1 MSRERLLTIISLLS
15 ILLLSLHFV
24 DDIVRRISPPGADNL
39 GAVVI
44 LLVWLYGTLMLS
56 GRRVGYVIMLLGGV
70 FAVAMPVVHMT
81 GKSYPEIA
89 VSAGGFFF
97 VWSLVILGVLGSF
110 SVILAARCF
119 WALRRTTKT
128 ENGTDERQ

>member
-24 DDIVRRISPPGADNL
+24 DDIVRRISPPGADNI

-56 GRRVGYVIMLLGGV
+56 GRRAGYGIMLLGGV
-70 FAVAMPVVHMT
+70 FAAAMPVIHMT

-89 VSAGGFFF
+89 VSSGGSFF
-97 VWSLVILGVLGSF
+97 VWTIVALGVTGAF
-110 SVILAARCF
+110 SSILAVCCL
-119 WALRRTTKT
+119 W
-128 ENGTDERQ
+128 DPERGKSAWSE

>member
-24 DDIVRRISPPGADNL
+24 DDIVRRISPPAADNL
-39 GAVVI
+39 GAVAI

-56 GRRVGYVIMLLGGV
+56 GRRVGYVIMLLGAL
-70 FAVAMPVVHMT
+70 FAAAMPIVHMT

-89 VSAGGFFF
+89 VSSGGFFF
-97 VWSLVILGVLGSF
+97 VWSLLMLGVTGAF
-110 SVILAARCF
+110 SSILAVLCLWDPEWGKSA
-119 WALRRTTKT
+119 WS
-128 ENGTDERQ
+128 E

>member
-24 DDIVRRISPPGADNL
+24 DDIVRRISPPGADNI
-39 GAVVI
+39 GAVGI

-56 GRRVGYVIMLLGGV
+56 GRRAGYGIMLLGGV
-70 FAVAMPVVHMT
+70 FAAAMPVIHMT

-89 VSAGGFFF
+89 VSSGGSFF
-97 VWSLVILGVLGSF
+97 VWTIVALGVTGAF
-110 SVILAARCF
+110 SSILAVCCLWDPEWGKSA
-119 WALRRTTKT
+119 WS
-128 ENGTDERQ
+128 E